1 MDFLAFLFL
10 FFFFFNSVSLAF
22 GYFVCLDSRVDR
34 CQSDAVVDWIR
45 EWMGFDGIDNGRN
58 EVKTGENG
66 TCDGYLW
73 RVFEDSWRFAVW
85 FVAWNVV
92 CVDALTRR
100 FFFFFNEKLGGLI
113 RDAVHKSPV
122 TWICRIDVN

>member
-1 MDFLAFLFL
+1 
-10 FFFFFNSVSLAF
+10 
-22 GYFVCLDSRVDR
+22 
-34 CQSDAVVDWIR
+34 
-45 EWMGFDGIDNGRN
+45 MGFDGIDNGRN

-66 TCDGYLW
+66 TCDGYGFGEFSRIRDGL
-73 RVFEDSWRFAVW
+73 RSDSLLGIEC
-85 FVAWNVV
+85 VV

-100 FFFFFNEKLGGLI
+100 FSFFFFFFFNERLGGLI

>member
-1 MDFLAFLFL
+1 
-10 FFFFFNSVSLAF
+10 
-22 GYFVCLDSRVDR
+22 
-34 CQSDAVVDWIR
+34 
-45 EWMGFDGIDNGRN
+45 MGFDGIDNGRN

-73 RVFEDSWRFAVW
+73 RVFE
-85 FVAWNVV
+85 V
-92 CVDALTRR
+92 CGLVRCLKCCVRGCINEKV
-100 FFFFFNEKLGGLI
+100 FFFNEKLGGLI